1 MILVTPGGGKTWVY
15 RTRMERKL
23 TQAVIGHYPTMSL
36 AEALKKYASMRA
48 IRASG
53 KSPIKETRNAKGVL
67 RVKGLCTQYIE
78 MHAKPNK
85 RSWESDRRMLAK
97 HIIPVW
103 GDDEAHTK
111 TRADVVHL
119 IDKIIK
125 KGHLAQARKLISLI
139 SKVWNFGID
148 RGEQLVN
155 PAYRM
160 KKPAINQRTRH
171 LKDGEIVALFGEFGD
186 RLPTFLRTVLKL
198 QLLTGLRINEAISIQ
213 PNQVDIANKVLW
225 IPADVV
231 KNKRDHCIPLCNTAI
246 TLIEP
251 LMHFGKFLF
260 PSVVKNK
267 HISPSHVAHTLDQ
280 SIKSGRIAKFTT
292 HDLRRTVET
301 RLSMLNV
308 SQEIRNRILNHVDS
322 SVGAK
327 HYNQYDFM
335 DEKRRAIELLES
347 HINRMIN
354 QQGSGLA

>member
-1 MILVTPGGGKTWVY
+1 
-15 RTRMERKL
+15 MERKL

-36 AEALKKYASMRA
+36 AEALKKNASMRA
-48 IRASG
+48 VRASG

-85 RSWESDRRMLAK
+85 RSWESDQRMLAK
-97 HIIPVW
+97 HIVPVW

-125 KGHLAQARKLISLI
+125 KGHLAQGRKLISLI

-213 PNQVDIANKVLW
+213 PNQVDLANKVLW

-246 TLIEP
+246 NLIEP

-280 SIKSGRIAKFTT
+280 SIKSGGIAKFTT

-308 SQEIRNRILNHVDS
+308 TQEIRNRILNHVDS

-335 DEKRRAIELLES
+335 NEKRMAIEMLEN
-347 HINRMIN
+347 HVLGITTP
-354 QQGSGLA
+354 QQPGRS